1 MEKSNNYTWEMKPK
15 LVWEGLR
22 RELVDPP
29 YKKDLK
35 SQVGKC
41 KCTEQFVLT
50 DMITTNSRSLLKRKR
65 KITNCFLFKEHIKYK
80 SGHNLYVNRVPRLS
94 TENWLNEKTI
104 FFPKLQMVIN
114 FKCVSL
120 WLMLSTPVLS

>member
-41 KCTEQFVLT
+41 KYTEQFVLT
-50 DMITTNSRSLLKRKR
+50 DIITTNSRSLLKRKR
-65 KITNCFLFKEHIKYK
+65 KITQTVFYSKN
-80 SGHNLYVNRVPRLS
+80 
-94 TENWLNEKTI
+94 T
-104 FFPKLQMVIN
+104 
-114 FKCVSL
+114 
-120 WLMLSTPVLS
+120 

>member
-1 MEKSNNYTWEMKPK
+1 MKPK

-50 DMITTNSRSLLKRKR
+50 DMITTMSA
-65 KITNCFLFKEHIKYK
+65 T
-80 SGHNLYVNRVPRLS
+80 
-94 TENWLNEKTI
+94 
-104 FFPKLQMVIN
+104 
-114 FKCVSL
+114 
-120 WLMLSTPVLS
+120 

>member
-1 MEKSNNYTWEMKPK
+1 MKPK

-35 SQVGKC
+35 SQVGKY

-50 DMITTNSRSLLKRKR
+50 DMITTILDRYLKEREKLHKLFSIQR
-65 KITNCFLFKEHIKYK
+65 THKIQEWSQLI
-80 SGHNLYVNRVPRLS
+80 R
-94 TENWLNEKTI
+94 
-104 FFPKLQMVIN
+104 
-114 FKCVSL
+114 
-120 WLMLSTPVLS
+120 